1 MVTCM
6 AEKKI
11 KYGSQEAKDCL
22 DKIDNLRKSGPRI
35 EKKRHSD
42 ILFVTGCTSG
52 KDGDY
57 GDGGMPAFKRYV
69 GEASSG
75 MLKFFGVFHQKR
87 KRPIDLYVLSAGY
100 GFIPAEASIQ
110 KYDVSFNNVESRL
123 RKEMA
128 KKLELGE
135 DFQSLLKLGYK
146 LIALRLGSNYIM
158 ALKDASPKGYDVL
171 KGVKVCCLKPKTGK
185 TYKKLL
191 HTNDLIEVS
200 VHDSDQ
206 RENRGKNACQDQ
218 IWSKFFER
226 QKNDSL
232 DEIIKKI
239 SNAKNVRELLK

>member
-1 MVTCM
+1 MVK
-6 AEKKI
+6 KKI
-11 KYGSQEAKDCL
+11 KSGSLEAKNCL
-22 DKIDNLRKSGPRI
+22 DKIDILRKNGPRI
-35 EKKRHSD
+35 EKDRHSD
-42 ILFVTGCTSG
+42 ILFVTGCTSD
-52 KDGDY
+52 KDGDC
-57 GDGGMPAFKRYV
+57 GDDEMPAFKRYI

-110 KYDVSFNNVESRL
+110 KYDVSFNNVDSIL
-123 RKEMA
+123 RKEMT
-128 KKLELGE
+128 KKLEIGK

-146 LIALRLGSNYIM
+146 LVVLRLGSNYIM

-191 HTNDLIEVS
+191 RTNNLIEVP
-200 VHDSDQ
+200 VYDSDI

-218 IWSKFFER
+218 IWSKFFEI

-232 DEIIKKI
+232 DGIINKI
-239 SNAKNVRELLK
+239 SNARNVRELLK